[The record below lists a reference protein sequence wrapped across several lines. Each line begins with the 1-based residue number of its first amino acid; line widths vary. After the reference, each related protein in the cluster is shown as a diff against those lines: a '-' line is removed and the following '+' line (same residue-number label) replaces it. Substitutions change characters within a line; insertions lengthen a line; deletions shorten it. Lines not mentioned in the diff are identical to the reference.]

1 MPNINKIKFN
11 YGKKKSYYLQE
22 RNVDASWLHAG
33 VSKIILTTKLLSTS
47 LAMFYGSVDP
57 NVHLFIYVPI

>member
-1 MPNINKIKFN
+1 ME
-11 YGKKKSYYLQE
+11 KKKSYYLQE